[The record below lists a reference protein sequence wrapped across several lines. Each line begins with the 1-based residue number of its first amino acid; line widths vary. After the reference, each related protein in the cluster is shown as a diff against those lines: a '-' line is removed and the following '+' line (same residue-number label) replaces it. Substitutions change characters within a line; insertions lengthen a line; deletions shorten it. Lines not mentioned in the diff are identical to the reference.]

1 MYQLWIHNA
10 AKEFTRR
17 STPSSVNGNIQ
28 PQGPSP
34 PLVPNASPIL
44 QHSLPSAPDPFPL
57 STSIPS
63 GPVRQMPVH
72 WDEFICSNSIHLS
85 WSRCS
90 ATRRLTLSLFS
101 LSSHSLSQLFHLFNW
116 NEIYSAQV
124 SHNGLMAEQHSA
136 LNSPLF
142 CVNTF
147 WCTVLRARP
156 WLDAA
161 YKRCSERS
169 HWEAAGGT
177 ALSHIFLT
185 RQGLTEQSVLRGL
198 IKIGPITS

>member
-34 PLVPNASPIL
+34 PLRAKCQPDPAALLAFSTGSVPAEHQHPL
-44 QHSLPSAPDPFPL
+44 RPCEADACALRWVYLFKQHS
-57 STSIPS
+57 
-63 GPVRQMPVH
+63 
-72 WDEFICSNSIHLS
+72 S

-101 LSSHSLSQLFHLFNW
+101 LSSHSLFQLFHLFNW

-147 WCTVLRARP
+147 WCTVLRACP
-156 WLDAA
+156 WLDTAH
-161 YKRCSERS
+161 KRCSERS
-169 HWEAAGGT
+169 HWAAAGGT
-177 ALSHIFLT
+177 TLPHIFLT